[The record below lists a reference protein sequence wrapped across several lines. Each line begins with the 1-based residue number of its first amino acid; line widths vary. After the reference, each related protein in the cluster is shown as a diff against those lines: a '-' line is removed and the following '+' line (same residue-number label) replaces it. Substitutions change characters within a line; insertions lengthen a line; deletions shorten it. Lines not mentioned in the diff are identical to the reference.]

1 MEEPAGTVVVWWWW
15 LLLLWLAVAGTS
27 AVGNLWAVHSFPGAG
42 QPVRHKWG
50 RVGQSTVVLAG
61 GWSVAVG
68 PRKERLVEI

>member
-1 MEEPAGTVVVWWWW
+1 M
-15 LLLLWLAVAGTS
+15 AGTS

-50 RVGQSTVVLAG
+50 REGQSAVVLAG